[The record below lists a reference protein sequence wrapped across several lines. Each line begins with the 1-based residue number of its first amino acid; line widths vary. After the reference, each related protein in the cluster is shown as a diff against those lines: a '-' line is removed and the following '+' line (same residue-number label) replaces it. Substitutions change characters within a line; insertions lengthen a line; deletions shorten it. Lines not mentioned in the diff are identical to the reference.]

1 MAVSAQQ
8 ISADTLTFLFT
19 DLEGST
25 RLWEKFP
32 DAMKGALRRHDAI
45 LREAIEASRGRVVK
59 STGDGTMAIF
69 GSAVDAVAA
78 SLAAQR
84 QLSAAAWPD
93 TGPLRVRMG
102 LHTGQAE
109 KRADDFFGPT
119 VNRAARIMAAGHGGQ
134 VLLSSS
140 AASLAL
146 ERLPAGATL
155 VDLGEHRLKDLGR
168 AEHVFQLVHSD
179 LVVELPAAR
188 RGQPA

>member
-1 MAVSAQQ
+1 MAESVEQVSAE
-8 ISADTLTFLFT
+8 TLTFLFT

-25 RLWEKFP
+25 RLWERYP
-32 DAMKGALRRHDAI
+32 DAMKGALKRHDGI
-45 LREAIEASRGRVVK
+45 LRFAIETSRGRVVK

-69 GSAVDAVAA
+69 GSAVDAVGA

-84 QLSAAAWPD
+84 EMTATAWPD

-140 AASLAL
+140 AASLAV
-146 ERLPAGATL
+146 ERLPT
-155 VDLGEHRLKDLGR
+155 VR
-168 AEHVFQLVHSD
+168 ASSISVNI
-179 LVVELPAAR
+179 A
-188 RGQPA
+188 